1 MPQDH
6 TQFLVHL
13 AEGEPKSTQN
23 DLGAK
28 SPGMVQLR
36 DQVLW
41 QETLIV
47 FFLASGR
54 EIKWLQDTAKKFCR
68 DHLPTSWARRS
79 PPKQERAHQCRWEGS
94 DLKINSFGP
103 QEKETS
109 LWGQLQ
115 KEGPLSP
122 P

>member
-1 MPQDH
+1 MAQDH

-36 DQVLW
+36 DQVFC

-47 FFLASGR
+47 FFLESRR
-54 EIKWLQDTAKKFCR
+54 EIKWPQDTAKKI
-68 DHLPTSWARRS
+68 LQGSS
-79 PPKQERAHQCRWEGS
+79 PHQLGKKEPSQTGEGS
-94 DLKINSFGP
+94 PMPMG
-103 QEKETS
+103 
-109 LWGQLQ
+109 GQ
-115 KEGPLSP
+115 
-122 P
+122 